1 MIDYAQMVADS
12 LYYAEEGWRKFGG
25 VNTESETAK
34 RIIPKMACIIL
45 EHKLQTFGGK

>member
-12 LYYAEEGWRKFGG
+12 LHYAESGWKRAGG
-25 VNTESETAK
+25 VNTESDNAK

-45 EHKLQTFGGK
+45 EHKLQIWDGK